1 VDNVYTMRDGRVICC
16 EDGWRG
22 GNRSYPNDGMYIYQ
36 PPESAQ
42 RLSQGGE
49 SDNGDGDD
57 GDDADSSNDT
67 PDDSD
72 GEETAAAD
80 GAEGTATDA
89 EGPGFGVLSG
99 AAGVAGAGYLL
110 KRGLDDEDAE

>member
-1 VDNVYTMRDGRVICC
+1 MADVDDSLRNVDNVYTMRDGRVICC

-22 GNRSYPNDGMYIYQ
+22 GNRSYPNDGMYVYQ

-42 RLSQGGE
+42 QLSQDNDDGSDGE
-49 SDNGDGDD
+49 SD
-57 GDDADSSNDT
+57 DSG
-67 PDDSD
+67 
-72 GEETAAAD
+72 GEETAATD

-89 EGPGFGVLSG
+89 EAPGFGVLGG

-110 KRGLDDEDAE
+110 KRGLDDERE

>member
-1 VDNVYTMRDGRVICC
+1 M
-16 EDGWRG
+16 
-22 GNRSYPNDGMYIYQ
+22 PN
-36 PPESAQ
+36 
-42 RLSQGGE
+42 
-49 SDNGDGDD
+49 
-57 GDDADSSNDT
+57 GDDADGSNDT

-89 EGPGFGVLSG
+89 EAPGFGVLGG

-110 KRGLDDEDAE
+110 KRGLDNDEDAE